1 MNELKKQAEAVL
13 FAAGDK
19 IEVGE
24 IARLCRADINSL
36 KKSLKELKKDYDEKD
51 SSLMI
56 SEEGNFWKLAVREAY
71 MDLVQQI
78 NPHTELSKTTIET
91 LAVIAWKAPILQSDV
106 IKARTNKAYD
116 HIKELVDSGFLIK
129 QRHGRSYMLKLSQKF
144 FEYFDLKNKKDIK
157 ERFKD
162 FADINEEE
170 LKKLEEVR
178 LKKEEEAEK
187 AKEEAE
193 ENPKQTEEQDE
204 KEENELEELS
214 EQKTEEKPQEKAEN
228 IKTERTEEKQE
239 ESEETKEETE
249 QVEKEEEIKT
259 KKTEEQEEITKKET
273 KEQKGLAEKEQEV
286 KEEEKYEKE
295 KELKETTEQETKEQ
309 PKESKK

>member
-13 FAAGDK
+13 FAAGNK
-19 IEVGE
+19 IEVNE
-24 IARLCRADINSL
+24 IARLCKADINSL

-51 SSLMI
+51 SSLMV
-56 SEEGNFWKLAVREAY
+56 SEEGNFWKLTVREAY

-78 NPHTELSKTTIET
+78 NPNTELSKTTIET
-91 LAVIAWKAPILQSDV
+91 LAVIAWKAPVLQSDV
-106 IKARTNKAYD
+106 IKTRTNKAYD

-157 ERFKD
+157 ERFKE

-170 LKKLEEVR
+170 LKKAEEER

-193 ENPKQTEEQDE
+193 EEQSQTTEQDK
-204 KEENELEELS
+204 KEENESEEVP

-228 IKTERTEEKQE
+228 IETEKTEEKQD
-239 ESEETKEETE
+239 ESEETKEQREKIL
-249 QVEKEEEIKT
+249 EKEE
-259 KKTEEQEEITKKET
+259 QEH
-273 KEQKGLAEKEQEV
+273 EV
-286 KEEEKYEKE
+286 KEKF
-295 KELKETTEQETKEQ
+295 
-309 PKESKK
+309 

>member
-1 MNELKKQAEAVL
+1 MHDLKKQAEAVL
-13 FAAGDK
+13 FAAGNK
-19 IEVGE
+19 IEVNE
-24 IARLCRADINSL
+24 ISRLCRTDVNSL
-36 KKSLKELKKDYDEKD
+36 KKALKELKKDYDEKD

-56 SEEGNFWKLAVREAY
+56 SEEGNFWKFAVREAY

-170 LKKLEEVR
+170 LKKLEEAR

-193 ENPKQTEEQDE
+193 ERLEQTTEHDEKEIEEPTEKEEQETTEKEPKQTEEQDK
-204 KEENELEELS
+204 KEENESEEVP
-214 EQKTEEKPQEKAEN
+214 EQKTEEKLQEKAEN
-228 IKTERTEEKQE
+228 IETEKTEEKQE
-239 ESEETKEETE
+239 ESEEIKEDTE
-249 QVEKEEEIKT
+249 KTLEKEEQEKT
-259 KKTEEQEEITKKET
+259 T
-273 KEQKGLAEKEQEV
+273 EKEHEV
-286 KEEEKYEKE
+286 KEKI
-295 KELKETTEQETKEQ
+295 
-309 PKESKK
+309 

>member
-1 MNELKKQAEAVL
+1 MPDLKKQSEAVL
-13 FAAGDK
+13 FAAGNK
-19 IEVGE
+19 IEIGE
-24 IARLCRADINSL
+24 IARLCKADINSL
-36 KKSLKELKKDYDEKD
+36 KKALKELKKDYDEKD
-51 SSLMI
+51 SSLMV
-56 SEEGNFWKLAVREAY
+56 SEEGNFWKLTVREAY

-106 IKARTNKAYD
+106 IKTRTNKAYD

-144 FEYFDLKNKKDIK
+144 FEYFDLKDKKDIK

-162 FADINEEE
+162 FVDINEEE
-170 LKKLEEVR
+170 LKKSEEER

-193 ENPKQTEEQDE
+193 EEPKQTEEQDKKE
-204 KEENELEELS
+204 KELEETN
-214 EQKTEEKPQEKAEN
+214 EQTEEPA
-228 IKTERTEEKQE
+228 
-239 ESEETKEETE
+239 
-249 QVEKEEEIKT
+249 
-259 KKTEEQEEITKKET
+259 
-273 KEQKGLAEKEQEV
+273 GKEQEV

-295 KELKETTEQETKEQ
+295 EELKGTTEQETKEQ
-309 PKESKK
+309 PKESEKK

>member
-1 MNELKKQAEAVL
+1 MHDLKKQAEAVL
-13 FAAGDK
+13 FAAGNK
-19 IEVGE
+19 IEVNE
-24 IARLCRADINSL
+24 ISRLCRTDVNSL
-36 KKSLKELKKDYDEKD
+36 KKALKELKKDYDEKD

-56 SEEGNFWKLAVREAY
+56 SEEGNFWKFAVREAY

-170 LKKLEEVR
+170 LKKLEEAR

-193 ENPKQTEEQDE
+193 EESEKKTKEKEEQETTEKEPKQTEEQDK
-204 KEENELEELS
+204 KEENESEEVP
-214 EQKTEEKPQEKAEN
+214 EQKTEEKLQEKAEN
-228 IKTERTEEKQE
+228 IETEKTEEKQE
-239 ESEETKEETE
+239 ESEEIKEDTE
-249 QVEKEEEIKT
+249 KTLEKEEQEKT
-259 KKTEEQEEITKKET
+259 T
-273 KEQKGLAEKEQEV
+273 EKEHEV
-286 KEEEKYEKE
+286 KEKI
-295 KELKETTEQETKEQ
+295 
-309 PKESKK
+309 

>member
-1 MNELKKQAEAVL
+1 MTELKKQAEAVL
-13 FAAGDK
+13 FAAGNK
-19 IEVGE
+19 IEVDE
-24 IARLCRADINSL
+24 IARLCRADVNSL
-36 KKSLKELKKDYDEKD
+36 KKSLKKLKKEYDEKD
-51 SSLMI
+51 SSLMV
-56 SEEGNFWKLAVREAY
+56 SEEGNFWKFTVRETY

-144 FEYFDLKNKKDIK
+144 FEYFDLKNKEDIK
-157 ERFKD
+157 EKFKD
-162 FADINEEE
+162 FADINEGE

-178 LKKEEEAEK
+178 LKKEEKSKK

-193 ENPKQTEEQDE
+193 EEPKQIIEQNK
-204 KEENELEELS
+204 KEENESGEVT
-214 EQKTEEKPQEKAEN
+214 EQKTEEKTQEKAKN
-228 IKTERTEEKQE
+228 IKTEKTDEKQE
-239 ESEETKEETE
+239 GSKETKEKTE

-259 KKTEEQEEITKKET
+259 KKTEEQEEITEKET
-273 KEQKGLAEKEQEV
+273 KEQKGFAEKEQEV
-286 KEEEKYEKE
+286 KE

-309 PKESKK
+309 PKESNKK

>member
-24 IARLCRADINSL
+24 IARLCRADVNSL
-36 KKSLKELKKDYDEKD
+36 KRALNELTKDYNEKG
-51 SSLMI
+51 SGLMVI
-56 SEEGNFWKLAVREAY
+56 EEGNFWKLTVREAY
-71 MDLVQQI
+71 MDLVQRI
-78 NPHTELSKTTIET
+78 NPHTELNKTAIET

-106 IKARTNKAYD
+106 IKTRTNKAYD

-170 LKKLEEVR
+170 LKKAEEER
-178 LKKEEEAEK
+178 LKKEEESKK

-193 ENPKQTEEQDE
+193 EKSE
-204 KEENELEELS
+204 KE
-214 EQKTEEKPQEKAEN
+214 TEKKPQEKAEN
-228 IKTERTEEKQE
+228 IRTEKTEEKQEESKETKERAEEIKTERIEEQE
-239 ESEETKEETE
+239 ESEETKEQTE
-249 QVEKEEEIKT
+249 ELIKKNLEEAEKEE
-259 KKTEEQEEITKKET
+259 KET
-273 KEQKGLAEKEQEV
+273 EA
-286 KEEEKYEKE
+286 
-295 KELKETTEQETKEQ
+295 
-309 PKESKK
+309 SR

>member
-1 MNELKKQAEAVL
+1 MTELKKQAEAVL
-13 FAAGDK
+13 FAVGNK
-19 IEVGE
+19 IEVDE
-24 IARLCRADINSL
+24 IARLCRADVNSL
-36 KKSLKELKKDYDEKD
+36 KKSLKKLKKEYNEKD
-51 SSLMI
+51 SSLMV
-56 SEEGNFWKLAVREAY
+56 SEEGNFWKFTVREAY
-71 MDLVQQI
+71 IDLVQQI

-144 FEYFDLKNKKDIK
+144 FEYFDLKNKEDIK
-157 ERFKD
+157 EKFKD
-162 FADINEEE
+162 FADINEGE

-178 LKKEEEAEK
+178 LKKEEKSKK

-193 ENPKQTEEQDE
+193 EEPKQIIEQNK
-204 KEENELEELS
+204 KEENESGEVT
-214 EQKTEEKPQEKAEN
+214 EQKTEEKTQEKAKN
-228 IKTERTEEKQE
+228 IKTEKTDEKQE
-239 ESEETKEETE
+239 ESKETKEKTE

-259 KKTEEQEEITKKET
+259 KKTEEQEEITEKET
-273 KEQKGLAEKEQEV
+273 KEQKGFAEKEQEV
-286 KEEEKYEKE
+286 KE

-309 PKESKK
+309 PKESNKK